1 MGRSSGARPQ
11 GTSAVGTAVEAIRAM
26 IRQGEL
32 PPGSQV
38 RQQDMAERLDMS
50 RVPIREALHT
60 LKTEGLLRHDRNRG
74 YSVARFN
81 ADQLRQ
87 VYLMRALLDRALLE
101 QLVWP
106 DEDQLAEIT
115 AINAELALAAQ
126 AAQVAELAVL
136 NRQFHQ
142 AIFNLSPLDLVHD
155 EINRL
160 WEMSDSY
167 RAFYL
172 AGPSRYRTVTEHQI
186 MIDALRRHD
195 LEGLLDTMDRHRTEA
210 QEEVSAMLLPMGVV
224 APPGVR

>member
-1 MGRSSGARPQ
+1 MAESGARPQ
-11 GTSAVGTAVEAIRAM
+11 ATSAVATAVEAIRMM

-32 PPGSQV
+32 PPGGQV

-60 LKTEGLLRHDRNRG
+60 LKTEGLLRHDPNRG

-87 VYLMRALLDRALLE
+87 VYLMRGLLERALLE
-101 QLVWP
+101 HLAWP
-106 DEDQLAEIT
+106 DEAQLAEIT
-115 AINAELALAAQ
+115 AINAELARAAQ
-126 AAQVAELAVL
+126 TGEVAELAVL

-142 AIFNLSPLDLVHD
+142 AIFKLSPLELVHD

-172 AGPSRYRTVTEHQI
+172 AGPSRYRTVTEHQV

-210 QEEVSAMLLPMGVV
+210 QEEVSAMLSPIGAM
-224 APPGVR
+224 APLGAR